1 MKALMLAL
9 VLLTGNMDREFWC
22 NTLYRIVEPVLSAMA
37 EGRLHE
43 KMDIE
48 VSPYWGSTDRDVAY
62 MEAFGRTMVGLSPWL
77 ALPDDDTPEGV
88 QRKHL
93 RELALKC
100 YANAV
105 NPHSKDYLLWR
116 TEGQPLVDA
125 AFIAESFL
133 RAYDALWVPLDA
145 KTKQRYFEEFTM
157 LRRVDPP
164 YNNWLLFNSTIEA
177 FLAKAGGPYDKFRV
191 SMATNKMQEW
201 YVGDGWY
208 SDGEEFHFDYYNSFV
223 IQPMYIETMQTMA
236 ECGKADYEDELPAAL
251 EHCRRMAII
260 LERFIAA
267 DGSFPV
273 FGRSCV
279 YRLCA
284 MQPLAL
290 MALYDML
297 PDELS
302 RGQVRA
308 ALTATMHRMFDS
320 DANFRPDGFLYLG
333 WNGHQPGMSDG
344 YSNTGSTYLTTAA
357 FLPLGLPADHPFWT
371 CDPEP
376 WTQVKAWNG
385 EDFPKDSAWD

>member
-9 VLLTGNMDREFWC
+9 ALLAGNIDREFWC
-22 NTLYRIVEPVLSAMA
+22 NTLYKIAEPVLSAMA
-37 EGRLHE
+37 EGKLHE
-43 KMDIE
+43 KMDVE
-48 VSPYWGSTDRDVAY
+48 VSPFWDGRDDDVAY

-77 ALPDDDTPEGV
+77 ALPDDDTPEGA

-93 RELALKC
+93 RELALKS

-116 TEGQPLVDA
+116 TENQALVDA

-145 KTKQRYFEEFTM
+145 KTKQRYIEEFTL
-157 LRRVDPP
+157 LRHVDPP

-177 FLAKAGGPYDKFRV
+177 FLAKAGASYDKFRV
-191 SMATNKMQEW
+191 SVAVRKMEEW

-208 SDGEEFHFDYYNSFV
+208 ADGMHFNFDYYNSFV
-223 IQPMYIETMQTMA
+223 IQPMYIETMQAMT
-236 ECGKADYEDELPAAL
+236 ECDEEDYSDDVAVAME
-251 EHCRRMAII
+251 RMQRMGII

-267 DGSFPV
+267 DGTFPV
-273 FGRSCV
+273 FGRSSV

-284 MQPLAL
+284 MQPLA
-290 MALYDML
+290 MIALYDKL

-308 ALTATMHRMFDS
+308 ALNATIHRMFDA
-320 DANFRPDGFLYLG
+320 DVNFRPDGFLYLG
-333 WNGHQPGMSDG
+333 WYGHQREMSDG
-344 YSNTGSTYLTTAA
+344 YSNTGSTYLTTAV

-371 CDPEP
+371 CEAQP

-385 EDFPKDSAWD
+385 QEFLKDHAWD